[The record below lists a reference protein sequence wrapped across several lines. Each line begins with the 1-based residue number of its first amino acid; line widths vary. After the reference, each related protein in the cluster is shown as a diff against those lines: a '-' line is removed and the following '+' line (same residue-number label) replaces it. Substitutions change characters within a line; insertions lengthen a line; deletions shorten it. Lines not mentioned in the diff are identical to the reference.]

1 MNERCKTSLCKILKK
16 IRDEAHASTKHNR
29 ESKDKYQGKI
39 PRNVRGKKHQSEKYQ
54 SISSSSSSS
63 SSFFFF
69 FPFFSSSS
77 SSFSTRFFSYSLSFF
92 FFFSSSS
99 FSSSP
104 SYPPPSSSSS
114 YSLPKVI
121 IVQPV
126 SPSE

>member
-63 SSFFFF
+63 SFFFFF